1 MNTISFMTANYV
13 ARQTGYHIT
22 EGWKQGDTTTQDY
35 FRPIETF
42 GERFET
48 LLTDIIAMGFSSLD
62 LWLAHL
68 HPSWA
73 TGAHVEIARDL
84 LRKHHLQVTSLAG
97 WFGSTREELE
107 RSCQLAVGLGATI
120 LGGNTAL
127 VTSDVADRAF
137 LVDRLR
143 WYDLTLGIENHP
155 EKSPDEVLAKIGDG
169 AGGRIGTALDTG
181 WFATQG
187 YDAPTSIKDL
197 AGHIVLLH
205 LKDVLKAGMPHET
218 CRYGQGVAKIAECV
232 AEVKV
237 LGYAGAITVEHEP
250 EHADPTEDCIVSV
263 GMLRGWLGA

>member
-1 MNTISFMTANYV
+1 
-13 ARQTGYHIT
+13 
-22 EGWKQGDTTTQDY
+22 
-35 FRPIETF
+35 
-42 GERFET
+42 
-48 LLTDIIAMGFSSLD
+48 
-62 LWLAHL
+62 
-68 HPSWA
+68 
-73 TGAHVEIARDL
+73 
-84 LRKHHLQVTSLAG
+84 LQVTSLAG